1 MKEFKWERFGDK
13 YYYYETQTGKIHGL
27 VSKIALA
34 EIWFSVVYTG
44 ELSFTVQDEKHLGQ
58 YITLEHAKEAAQ
70 RFWDI
75 QNRTLLEQ

>member
-34 EIWFSVVYTG
+34 EIWFSVVYKG
-44 ELSFTVQDEKHLGQ
+44 ELSFKVKDEKNQCFLASLFRVLG
-58 YITLEHAKEAAQ
+58 
-70 RFWDI
+70 
-75 QNRTLLEQ
+75 